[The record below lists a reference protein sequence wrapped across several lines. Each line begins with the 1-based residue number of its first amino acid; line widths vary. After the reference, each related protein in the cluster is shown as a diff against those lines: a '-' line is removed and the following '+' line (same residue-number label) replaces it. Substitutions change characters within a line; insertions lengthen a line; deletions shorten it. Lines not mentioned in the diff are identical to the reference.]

1 MSIGTIDDDSGNAP
15 VKFKE
20 LSYANE
26 SDPLLKR
33 MVIRTVE
40 NLSGRDKYVEM
51 YKIWRSDVVGKS
63 DRVFSRMLELIKID
77 LSVKGNWPPKDLPEG
92 PVVMIANH
100 PYGIADGIAVLA
112 LAEQLGRPFKVLI
125 NDQLLKIPEMKPY
138 SLPVSFEETKEALAI
153 NMATRNEALRLLKEG
168 VTIVIFPAGG
178 VATAPKG
185 FGQAEDLP
193 WKMFPAKLIQSAK
206 ASVLPIYFEGQNG
219 WLFHFVS
226 RFSLTLRLSL
236 LIREFCQLS
245 GETIYSNIGQI
256 VPWDELSRIPDRK
269 AILQYIY
276 DCVFA
281 LGGRTEKT
289 A

>member
-1 MSIGTIDDDSGNAP
+1 M
-15 VKFKE
+15 KFKE

-63 DRVFSRMLELIKID
+63 DRVFSKMLELIKID
-77 LSVKGNWPPKDLPEG
+77 LSVKGNWPPKDLPDG
-92 PVVMIANH
+92 PVVMVANH

-138 SLPVSFEETKEALAI
+138 SLPICFDETKEALAI

-219 WLFHFVS
+219 WLFHLVS

-276 DCVFA
+276 ESVFS
-281 LGGRTEKT
+281 LGERTAKT
-289 A
+289 V